1 MQTQPPECEV
11 RPLGTPRAR
20 EYLGLTPVLP
30 DSKFTAAF
38 CPQAH
43 RMAGGVEVTHLY
55 PALKGLSWWSVG
67 GRDQRAEAGVGV
79 CWEAGCWRARGE
91 SESRQRGSCS
101 CLLALEVFTSFT
113 HRMTPADVCPPHPW
127 CEPQKAIPGG
137 RVKR

>member
-55 PALKGLSWWSVG
+55 PALKGLSWCLWVG
-67 GRDQRAEAGVGV
+67 GIKGQRRVWVCVG
-79 CWEAGCWRARGE
+79 R
-91 SESRQRGSCS
+91 
-101 CLLALEVFTSFT
+101 LA
-113 HRMTPADVCPPHPW
+113 A
-127 CEPQKAIPGG
+127 GG
-137 RVKR
+137 RGVRVSLDKEDPVAAS